1 MSDDRQFPF
10 LNLHVLFTFAAG
22 NPNRDDTGTP
32 KSVVYGG
39 VERSR
44 ISSQAMTRAKR
55 VYFEAETVGETTYRS
70 VLAGRRIAK
79 LVEEVLA
86 ESGRTLSE
94 GERAEATRLGQRQAN
109 GLVMDSRKADQAA
122 QALSTAEVEQ
132 LSEDEKAKRVEEAGA
147 TLTWLA
153 EVEMRAAARKIAEKL
168 VGESVTLEPDGLVYR
183 GRTDS
188 LSIAAFGRMFAER
201 PDLQTEAAVQRAHA
215 ITTHQVV
222 TEVDYFTAVDDLRTE
237 DAGAGH
243 INAAQLTGGVY
254 YWHANVDRRQ
264 LAESWSGMGQP
275 DAAEKLEAF
284 LQALCLALPSGKENT
299 SAHQGLPA
307 AVLLVPSMLPATLV
321 AAFERPVRSWQDG
334 LLAPSLGRLLAELD
348 AQRTGYPAHF
358 GQPQIA
364 LLTSAVEALDQTDRA
379 RLDAVEQ
386 VSLDALAQRGRNYLL
401 ADAR

>member
-1 MSDDRQFPF
+1 MAEPDYPF

-55 VYFEAETVGETTYRS
+55 TYFEADTTGETTYRS
-70 VLAGRRIAK
+70 VLAGRRIAE
-79 LVEEVLA
+79 LVTELLRSSGQEVDDDLK
-86 ESGRTLSE
+86 
-94 GERAEATRLGQRQAN
+94 AEATRLGQREAN
-109 GLVMDSRKADQAA
+109 GLVMDAKKADQAA
-122 QALSTAEVEQ
+122 QALSTAELEQ
-132 LSEDEKAKRVEEAGA
+132 LSDEQKAKRVEDAGA

-153 EVEMRAAARKIAEKL
+153 EVEMRSAATKIADKL
-168 VGESVTLEPDGLVYR
+168 KDKDVVVKAEDLVA
-183 GRTDS
+183 GTRTDS

-254 YWHANVDRRQ
+254 YWHANVDRGQ
-264 LAESWSGMGQP
+264 LSESWSGLSQE
-275 DAAEKLEAF
+275 DAGERLEAF
-284 LQALCLALPSGKENT
+284 IEALCLALPSGKENT

-307 AVLLVPSMLPATLV
+307 LVLAVPAATPASLV
-321 AAFERPVRSWQDG
+321 AAFERPVRSRGG
-334 LLAPSLGRLLAELD
+334 LLAPSIAQLLAELE
-348 AQRTGYPAHF
+348 AQRAGRPSHF
-358 GQPQIA
+358 GA
-364 LLTSAVEALDQTDRA
+364 AFVSVLTASTEALDADAAT
-379 RLDAVEQ
+379 RLDSLDQ
-386 VSLDALAQRGRNYLL
+386 VSLEELARRGRDHLL
-401 ADAR
+401 AGAR

>member
-1 MSDDRQFPF
+1 MAEPDYPF

-55 VYFEAETVGETTYRS
+55 TYFEAETTGETTYRS
-70 VLAGRRIAK
+70 VLAGRRIAD
-79 LVEEVLA
+79 LVAELLRSGGQEVDDDL
-86 ESGRTLSE
+86 
-94 GERAEATRLGQRQAN
+94 RAEVTRLGQREAN
-109 GLVMDSRKADQAA
+109 GLVMRANKADQAA
-122 QALSTAEVEQ
+122 QALSEAEIAQ
-132 LSEDEKAKRVEEAGA
+132 LSEEERVTRVEDAGA

-153 EVEMRAAARKIAEKL
+153 EAEMRRLAVKITEKVKDKGVVL
-168 VGESVTLEPDGLVYR
+168 KPEDLIDGT
-183 GRTDS
+183 RTDS

-264 LAESWSGMGQP
+264 LADSWSGFGRE
-275 DAAEKLEAF
+275 DAGEKLEAF
-284 LQALCLALPSGKENT
+284 VEALCLALPSGKENT

-307 AVLLVPSMLPATLV
+307 LVLAVPSATPASLV
-321 AAFERPVRSWQDG
+321 AAFERPVRSRDG
-334 LLAPSLGRLLAELD
+334 LLAPSIAHLLAELE
-348 AQRTGYPAHF
+348 AQRAGRPSHF
-358 GQPQIA
+358 DQPFVSV
-364 LLTSAVEALDQTDRA
+364 LTASTEALDPDASA
-379 RLDAVEQ
+379 RLDALDRL
-386 VSLDALAQRGRNYLL
+386 SLEDLARRGRDHLL
-401 ADAR
+401 AGAR